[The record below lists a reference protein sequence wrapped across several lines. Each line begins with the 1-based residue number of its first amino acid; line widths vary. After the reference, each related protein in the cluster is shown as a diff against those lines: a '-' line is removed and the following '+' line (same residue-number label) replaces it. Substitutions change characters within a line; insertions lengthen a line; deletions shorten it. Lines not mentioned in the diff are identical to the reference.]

1 MLSTKTI
8 ITGRQKKSS
17 VFFKNFD
24 FFVYECVQHLLAP
37 GNPGASVRRLHD
49 FFFDFL
55 LLFCRNHK
63 LKFHF
68 FCIHSVDQR
77 EILLRDQILQLS
89 KPGIVR
95 ADRSRQVFTLDKSA
109 CSLKEAKV
117 YLANYQNIYG
127 TAYTIDL
134 WQHDFGDASLLEY
147 VKDIT
152 LEELTRVYTMDLLAQ
167 SQEVTLSEDETAKV
181 AEAAKEYYASL
192 SEDETAYMDVAEADI
207 AEYYTHYALA
217 QKLYHSLTN
226 GVNEEVSDDEARV
239 MEIMQIYVTDEDR
252 AHEVEQKLA
261 QGDDFASVANNYNE
275 LSAIQVTVSR
285 DDLPDEVEEVAFQ
298 LDDNAVSGMIA
309 AGNGYYFIKC
319 LNKYNEELTEANKS
333 NIVEKRE
340 KEAFDDVYNEFVA
353 SLSSRLNTDL
363 WDGIELTTDG
373 SIQTNSFFAVFEKYC
388 GEI

>member
-1 MLSTKTI
+1 MTACVCALSMAL
-8 ITGRQKKSS
+8 TGCQI
-17 VFFKNFD
+17 
-24 FFVYECVQHLLAP
+24 
-37 GNPGASVRRLHD
+37 GNKDIVVSGT
-49 FFFDFL
+49 
-55 LLFCRNHK
+55 
-63 LKFHF
+63 
-68 FCIHSVDQR
+68 
-77 EILLRDQILQLS
+77 LS
-89 KPGIVR
+89 
-95 ADRSRQVFTLDKSA
+95 SRQVFTLDKSA

-134 WQHDFGDASLLEY
+134 WQHDFGDASLLDY

-252 AHEVEQKLA
+252 AHEVEQKLV

-298 LDDNAVSGMIA
+298 LDDNAVSGMIV

>member
-1 MLSTKTI
+1 MTACVCALSMAL
-8 ITGRQKKSS
+8 TGCQI
-17 VFFKNFD
+17 
-24 FFVYECVQHLLAP
+24 
-37 GNPGASVRRLHD
+37 GNKDIVVSGT
-49 FFFDFL
+49 
-55 LLFCRNHK
+55 
-63 LKFHF
+63 
-68 FCIHSVDQR
+68 
-77 EILLRDQILQLS
+77 LS
-89 KPGIVR
+89 
-95 ADRSRQVFTLDKSA
+95 SRQVFTLDKSA

-134 WQHDFGDASLLEY
+134 WQHDFGDASLLDY

-192 SEDETAYMDVAEADI
+192 SEDETAYMDVAEAYI

>member
-1 MLSTKTI
+1 MTACVCALSMAL
-8 ITGRQKKSS
+8 TGCQI
-17 VFFKNFD
+17 
-24 FFVYECVQHLLAP
+24 
-37 GNPGASVRRLHD
+37 GNKVIVVSGT
-49 FFFDFL
+49 
-55 LLFCRNHK
+55 
-63 LKFHF
+63 
-68 FCIHSVDQR
+68 
-77 EILLRDQILQLS
+77 LS
-89 KPGIVR
+89 
-95 ADRSRQVFTLDKSA
+95 SRQVFTLDKSA

-134 WQHDFGDASLLEY
+134 WQHDFGDASLLDY

-333 NIVEKRE
+333 NIVEKCE

>member
-1 MLSTKTI
+1 MTACACALSMAL
-8 ITGRQKKSS
+8 TGCQI
-17 VFFKNFD
+17 
-24 FFVYECVQHLLAP
+24 
-37 GNPGASVRRLHD
+37 GNKDIVVSGT
-49 FFFDFL
+49 
-55 LLFCRNHK
+55 
-63 LKFHF
+63 
-68 FCIHSVDQR
+68 
-77 EILLRDQILQLS
+77 LS
-89 KPGIVR
+89 
-95 ADRSRQVFTLDKSA
+95 SRQVFTLDKSA

-134 WQHDFGDASLLEY
+134 WQHDFGDASLLDY

-252 AHEVEQKLA
+252 AHEVE
-261 QGDDFASVANNYNE
+261 
-275 LSAIQVTVSR
+275 
-285 DDLPDEVEEVAFQ
+285 EVAFQ

-363 WDGIELTTDG
+363 WDGIELITDG

>member
-1 MLSTKTI
+1 MTACVCALSMAL
-8 ITGRQKKSS
+8 TGCQI
-17 VFFKNFD
+17 
-24 FFVYECVQHLLAP
+24 
-37 GNPGASVRRLHD
+37 GNKDIVVSGT
-49 FFFDFL
+49 
-55 LLFCRNHK
+55 
-63 LKFHF
+63 
-68 FCIHSVDQR
+68 
-77 EILLRDQILQLS
+77 LS
-89 KPGIVR
+89 
-95 ADRSRQVFTLDKSA
+95 SRQVFTLDKSA

-134 WQHDFGDASLLEY
+134 WQHDFGDASLLDY

-298 LDDNAVSGMIA
+298 LDDNAVSGMIV

>member
-1 MLSTKTI
+1 MTACVCALSMAL
-8 ITGRQKKSS
+8 TGCQI
-17 VFFKNFD
+17 
-24 FFVYECVQHLLAP
+24 
-37 GNPGASVRRLHD
+37 GNKDIVVSGT
-49 FFFDFL
+49 
-55 LLFCRNHK
+55 
-63 LKFHF
+63 
-68 FCIHSVDQR
+68 
-77 EILLRDQILQLS
+77 LS
-89 KPGIVR
+89 
-95 ADRSRQVFTLDKSA
+95 SRQVFTLDKSA

-134 WQHDFGDASLLEY
+134 WQHDFGDASLLDY

-207 AEYYTHYALA
+207 AESYTHYALA

>member
-1 MLSTKTI
+1 MRKRWAMGMTAGVCALSMAL
-8 ITGRQKKSS
+8 TGCQI
-17 VFFKNFD
+17 
-24 FFVYECVQHLLAP
+24 
-37 GNPGASVRRLHD
+37 GNKDIVVSGT
-49 FFFDFL
+49 
-55 LLFCRNHK
+55 
-63 LKFHF
+63 
-68 FCIHSVDQR
+68 
-77 EILLRDQILQLS
+77 LS
-89 KPGIVR
+89 
-95 ADRSRQVFTLDKSA
+95 SRQVFTLDKSA

-134 WQHDFGDASLLEY
+134 WQHDFGDASLLDY

>member
-1 MLSTKTI
+1 MTACVCALSMAL
-8 ITGRQKKSS
+8 TGCQI
-17 VFFKNFD
+17 
-24 FFVYECVQHLLAP
+24 
-37 GNPGASVRRLHD
+37 GNKDIVVSGT
-49 FFFDFL
+49 
-55 LLFCRNHK
+55 
-63 LKFHF
+63 
-68 FCIHSVDQR
+68 
-77 EILLRDQILQLS
+77 LS
-89 KPGIVR
+89 
-95 ADRSRQVFTLDKSA
+95 SRQVFTLDKSA

-134 WQHDFGDASLLEY
+134 WQHDFGDASLLDY

-207 AEYYTHYALA
+207 AEYYMHYALA

>member
-1 MLSTKTI
+1 MTACVCALSMAL
-8 ITGRQKKSS
+8 TGCQI
-17 VFFKNFD
+17 
-24 FFVYECVQHLLAP
+24 
-37 GNPGASVRRLHD
+37 GNKDIVVSGT
-49 FFFDFL
+49 
-55 LLFCRNHK
+55 
-63 LKFHF
+63 
-68 FCIHSVDQR
+68 
-77 EILLRDQILQLS
+77 LS
-89 KPGIVR
+89 
-95 ADRSRQVFTLDKSA
+95 SRQVFTLDKSA

-134 WQHDFGDASLLEY
+134 WQHDFGDASLLDY

-167 SQEVTLSEDETAKV
+167 SQEVTLSEDETA
-181 AEAAKEYYASL
+181 
-192 SEDETAYMDVAEADI
+192 YMDVVEADI

>member
-1 MLSTKTI
+1 MTACVCALSMAL
-8 ITGRQKKSS
+8 TGCQI
-17 VFFKNFD
+17 
-24 FFVYECVQHLLAP
+24 
-37 GNPGASVRRLHD
+37 GNKDIVVSGT
-49 FFFDFL
+49 
-55 LLFCRNHK
+55 
-63 LKFHF
+63 
-68 FCIHSVDQR
+68 
-77 EILLRDQILQLS
+77 LS
-89 KPGIVR
+89 
-95 ADRSRQVFTLDKSA
+95 SRQVFTLDKSA

-127 TAYTIDL
+127 TAYTIDH
-134 WQHDFGDASLLEY
+134 WQHDFGDASLLDY

>member
-1 MLSTKTI
+1 M
-8 ITGRQKKSS
+8 
-17 VFFKNFD
+17 
-24 FFVYECVQHLLAP
+24 
-37 GNPGASVRRLHD
+37 
-49 FFFDFL
+49 
-55 LLFCRNHK
+55 
-63 LKFHF
+63 
-68 FCIHSVDQR
+68 
-77 EILLRDQILQLS
+77 
-89 KPGIVR
+89 
-95 ADRSRQVFTLDKSA
+95 FTLDKSA

-134 WQHDFGDASLLEY
+134 WQHDFGDASLLDY

-192 SEDETAYMDVAEADI
+192 SEDETAYMDVAETDI
-207 AEYYTHYALA
+207 VEYYTHYALA

>member
-1 MLSTKTI
+1 MTACVCALSMAL
-8 ITGRQKKSS
+8 TGCQI
-17 VFFKNFD
+17 
-24 FFVYECVQHLLAP
+24 
-37 GNPGASVRRLHD
+37 GNKDIVVSGT
-49 FFFDFL
+49 
-55 LLFCRNHK
+55 
-63 LKFHF
+63 
-68 FCIHSVDQR
+68 
-77 EILLRDQILQLS
+77 LS
-89 KPGIVR
+89 
-95 ADRSRQVFTLDKSA
+95 SRQVFTLDKSA

-134 WQHDFGDASLLEY
+134 WQHDFGDASLLDY

-192 SEDETAYMDVAEADI
+192 SEDETAYMDIAEADI

-298 LDDNAVSGMIA
+298 LDDNAVSGMIV